1 MKKTLLGLLA
11 LIFCATGF
19 FPALTRADGIFIPPI
34 DYYVSSTAQKAVIIY
49 EKGTE
54 TMIISTQFK
63 GDAKNFGWVIPVPS
77 RPEVSKSS
85 DELFTSLNT
94 LTAPKYDYSVPMT
107 RPMMEKGGAGQA
119 EDVQVLE
126 TKKVG
131 VYEIKVLEA
140 SDARALAKWLEENK
154 YMYPKEGAY
163 ILDEYI
169 RNRWYF
175 VAAKIDTAAI
185 EALST
190 TESLKQGHAQPI
202 KFVFKSDKI
211 IYPMKI
217 SSLQAALAKKE
228 EKKSGEQG
236 TIMPYYYPSDSSNIT
251 FYIFAD
257 NKKELP
263 GFTTQYAGYV
273 SPKTIK
279 KLAYVEGESWWQPTK
294 RFYLTRLYNTM
305 TFSEMT
311 EDLIFRQADDNKPIN
326 GEKSATSK
334 VLNVILYS
342 FFTVLGWIAMLIGLA
357 FIIFSF
363 VRHYAKSKATH
374 TLSAVIQWI
383 AFALTATIYLITVL
397 VYAADGFFAKILEFK
412 DKDIPGVGMMAGGL
426 VIVAVCLAV
435 LLKQRTTSKKMKEA
449 LK

>member
-1 MKKTLLGLLA
+1 MKKALLSLLA
-11 LIFCATGF
+11 LVFCATGL
-19 FPALTRADGIFIPPI
+19 FPLLTKADGIFIPPI

-54 TMIISTQFK
+54 TMVISTQFR
-63 GDAKNFGWVIPVPS
+63 GDAKNFGWVIPVPA
-77 RPEVSKSS
+77 RPEVAKSA
-85 DELFTSLNT
+85 DELFTSLNE
-94 LTAPKYDYSVPMT
+94 LTAPKYDYPVPMVQ
-107 RPMMEKGGAGQA
+107 PLMQEKGAGAG
-119 EDVQVLE
+119 ESVQVLE

-131 VYEIKVLEA
+131 VYEIKILEA
-140 SDARALAKWLEENK
+140 SDAQALAKWLEENK
-154 YMYPKEGAY
+154 YMYPKEGSY

-175 VAAKIDTAAI
+175 VAAKIDTTAL
-185 EALST
+185 EALSF
-190 TESLKQGHAQPI
+190 TEALKQGHAQPI
-202 KFVFKSDKI
+202 KIAFKSDKLV
-211 IYPMKI
+211 YPMKI

-228 EKKSGEQG
+228 EQKTNEKDTTS
-236 TIMPYYYPSDSSNIT
+236 YYYPSNSSEIT
-251 FYIFAD
+251 FYVFAE

-294 RFYLTRLYNTM
+294 HFYLTRLYDTM

-311 EDLIFRQADDNKPIN
+311 EDLIFRQADDNRPVN
-326 GEKSATSK
+326 GEKGSTSK

-342 FFTVLGWIAMLIGLA
+342 FFTILGWVAILIGLT

-383 AFALTATIYLITVL
+383 GFALTATIFLVTLL
-397 VYAADGFFAKILEFK
+397 VYAADGFFSKILEFK
-412 DKDIPGVGMMAGGL
+412 DQDIPALGMLIGGL
-426 VIVAVCLAV
+426 IIVVVCLLV
-435 LLKQRTTSKKMKEA
+435 LLKQQATYRKIKEGI
-449 LK
+449 K